1 MRPHN
6 SRFEVELDYLSDG
19 RLHVRKHPVKVT
31 TQIAL
36 IILIYVT
43 VQSRE
48 ISRGGLSDLADQIPY
63 LGTTDKATAWC
74 HHILSLEIALSD
86 QHRSLR

>member
-19 RLHVRKHPVKVT
+19 RLHVRKRSVKVT
-31 TQIAL
+31 TQVVL
-36 IILIYVT
+36 IILNFVT
-43 VQSRE
+43 VQTRE
-48 ISRGGLSDLADQIPY
+48 SVEGGSSHIADQISF
-63 LGTTDKATAWC
+63 LGAEGVATAL
-74 HHILSLEIALSD
+74 HFHIISQEIALSD